1 MWDIKYRPLKFS
13 DVLGQTG
20 AVQLL
25 KSRLRNGTALDSSYI
40 FSGGHGQGKTT
51 LARIL
56 ARAAL
61 CLDLDKT
68 DPEPCN
74 ACDNC
79 TAILDGV
86 PGAFEEKD
94 AASGGTID
102 IVRSMVDDLP
112 FSIMNASKR
121 IWLFDEAHRMS
132 IGAQDVLLK
141 PIEEKKVVGIFCTTE
156 AEKIRGP
163 IRSRCEEHTIRKVT
177 REDVLVR
184 MKRILDAE
192 GVQHEDDA
200 VLTVIDYSGGHVRDV
215 VNRLEM
221 ISQLGGVTTDN
232 VRDYLNLGV
241 VSVYYDVLLAIG
253 DSKQAIDLVEA
264 ACERQSPDEVAAG
277 IAEAAMNSY
286 RLANGMFADFLY
298 VDRSRAQKVYE
309 RFDKAVLKLAKFFIQ
324 GRYTTRTS
332 LMCDIVSLA
341 QGVPETQAATA
352 AIPIVIAAP
361 APVVQQVVA
370 QNPPVA
376 QAAQQAISGNTAV
389 AEPQKPAPIATT
401 PPPAARLPAAS
412 GNGKLRP
419 DGIGSRGS
427 GDSLALTDEDHK
439 GVPQAH
445 PRTRTSLGEVT
456 IPFSFQG
463 ASVDDENRLLS
474 PEDWRR
480 EFDRTWPRR

>member
-25 KSRLRNGTALDSSYI
+25 KSRLRNGTALDTSYI

-61 CLDLDKT
+61 CLELDQN

-79 TAILDGV
+79 TSILDGA

-112 FSIMNASKR
+112 FSILNASKR

-132 IGAQDVLLK
+132 TGAQDVLLK
-141 PIEEKKVVGIFCTTE
+141 PLEEKKVVGIFCTTE

-163 IRSRCEEHTIRKVT
+163 IRSRCEEHTIRKVS
-177 REDVLVR
+177 RDEILVR
-184 MKRILDAE
+184 MKKILTSE
-192 GVQHEDDA
+192 GVTHEDDA
-200 VLTVIDYSGGHVRDV
+200 VLTVIDYSGGHVRDI

-221 ISQLGGVTTDN
+221 IAQLGDLTSSN

-241 VSVYYDVLLAIG
+241 LSVYYDILLAVG
-253 DSKQAIDLVEA
+253 DSKQAIELVEL

-286 RLANGMFADFLY
+286 RLAHGMYADFLY
-298 VDRSRAQKVYE
+298 VDRPRAQKVFE
-309 RFDKAVLKLAKFFIQ
+309 RYNDLILRIAKFLVS
-324 GRYTTRTS
+324 GRYSSRTA
-332 LMCDIVSLA
+332 LTCDIVSLA
-341 QGVPETQAATA
+341 QGTTEASPQISVPAF
-352 AIPIVIAAP
+352 VIS
-361 APVVQQVVA
+361 APVSSATPVPT
-370 QNPPVA
+370 NPPVVA
-376 QAAQQAISGNTAV
+376 SDPAV
-389 AEPQKPAPIATT
+389 AQPVQQPDSRNTVVNPEPAVASLSKSVPA
-401 PPPAARLPAAS
+401 
-412 GNGKLRP
+412 GNGKIRS
-419 DGIGSRGS
+419 DGIGARGS
-427 GDSLALTDEDHK
+427 GDTLALTDIDDK
-439 GVPQAH
+439 GVPQGM
-445 PRTRTSLGEVT
+445 PRSRDAQPNH

-463 ASVDDENRLLS
+463 SEIGDENRFLS
-474 PEDWRR
+474 ADEWKR
-480 EFDRTWPRR
+480 EFYRTWPRR